1 MIYVGYAPKLESLHL
16 AEDEAA
22 LEINPCRESAQ
33 ATAVLQR
40 SGR

>member
-1 MIYVGYAPKLESLHL
+1 
-16 AEDEAA
+16 

-40 SGR
+40 SGTLKIYTRKLTLPRPV